1 LICRQFADVVLIV
14 TASFLFAFFKT
25 LGPIFIEIIL
35 KMAEPE
41 LLDLVTLWKEN
52 QAAIEETI
60 EFYADV
66 IFSVLIILALISLTT
81 GCLLVLG
88 TIKKRHHLLLPFVVQ
103 MTFGI
108 FCHLLSFVLEIAQLF
123 MGGEHSNPF
132 ASFVMPLI
140 KIGED
145 SRDFYHFLINNIDGF
160 FLLLFVPGLF
170 TYCILVMLGHRK
182 ELQEV
187 ERNYRVT
194 DKDDD
199 MSYANLQKHDV

>member
-1 LICRQFADVVLIV
+1 LICRQFEDVVLIV

-140 KIGED
+140 KIG
-145 SRDFYHFLINNIDGF
+145 
-160 FLLLFVPGLF
+160 LF
-170 TYCILVMLGHRK
+170 TYCILVMLGYRK